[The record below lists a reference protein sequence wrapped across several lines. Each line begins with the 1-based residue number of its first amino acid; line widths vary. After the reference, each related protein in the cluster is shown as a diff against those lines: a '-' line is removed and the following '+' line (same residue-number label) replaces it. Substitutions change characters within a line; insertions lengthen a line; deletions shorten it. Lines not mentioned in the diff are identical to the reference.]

1 MRGAI
6 KWLAIIGFAAF
17 AVAALTDEAP
27 TPSLHPNHRPT
38 GLPRG
43 RQPQNAQSAQGFAPL
58 PDGSL
63 RGALIRTYESFSNDR
78 IMSVGAGC
86 AFYLLLSL
94 FPALAS
100 VVSLYGLVADPEA
113 LASHMS
119 YVSDLLPASAAA
131 IVFDELHRILAQGQ
145 TKLGFAFAFA
155 LAISL
160 WTANSGMKAL
170 MDALNVAY
178 EAKERR
184 NVFLLNA
191 TSLLFTLL
199 AILFVAVTLG
209 LLVILPSV
217 IDDVGLAAYRDSLIA
232 WSRYPLLLLATL
244 FALAVLYRFGPDRAQ
259 PQWKWVTWGS
269 VFATVFWVLASLGF
283 GWYTTHFGSYDRTY
297 GSLGA
302 VAGLMTWLWLSITIV
317 LLGAELNYEIEMRAR
332 ALGVK
337 TSAGPVFAAA
347 KGRIATA
354 SASP

>member
-17 AVAALTDEAP
+17 TVAALTEEPSRRSPPPDRSREAA
-27 TPSLHPNHRPT
+27 
-38 GLPRG
+38 PRG
-43 RQPQNAQSAQGFAPL
+43 KPPRDPRTAQGFAPL

-63 RGALIRTYESFSNDR
+63 RGALIRTYESFSTDR
-78 IMSVGAGC
+78 IMAVGAGC

-100 VVSLYGLVADPEA
+100 LVSLYGLVADPA
-113 LASHMS
+113 TLASHMS
-119 YVSDLLPASAAA
+119 YVSDLLPTSAAG

-145 TKLGFAFAFA
+145 AKLGFAFALS

-160 WTANSGMKAL
+160 WAANSGMKAL

-184 NVFLLNA
+184 NVVLLNA

-199 AILFVAVTLG
+199 AIVFVAVTLG
-209 LLVILPSV
+209 LLVILPSA
-217 IDDVGLAAYRDSLIA
+217 IDHVGLAAYRDSLMA
-232 WSRYPLLLLATL
+232 WSRYPLLVLATL

-269 VFATVFWVLASLGF
+269 VFATTFWILASLGF
-283 GWYTTHFGSYDRTY
+283 GWYTTHFGSYDKTY

-302 VAGLMTWLWLSITIV
+302 VVGLMTWLWLSITIV
-317 LLGAELNYEIEMRAR
+317 LVGAELNYEIEMRAR

-337 TSAGPVFAAA
+337 TSAKPAFSPAR
-347 KGRIATA
+347 GRIVTA

>member
-17 AVAALTDEAP
+17 AVAALTDEP
-27 TPSLHPNHRPT
+27 PKPSLPLDRPREPA
-38 GLPRG
+38 PRG
-43 RQPQNAQSAQGFAPL
+43 KPPRDPRSAHGFAPL

-63 RGALIRTYESFSNDR
+63 RGALIRTYESFSTDR
-78 IMSVGAGC
+78 IMAVGAGC
-86 AFYLLLSL
+86 AFYILLSL

-100 VVSLYGLVADPEA
+100 LVSLYGLVADPSV

-119 YVSDLLPASAAA
+119 YISDLLPASAAG

-145 TKLGFAFAFA
+145 TKLGFAFALA

-269 VFATVFWVLASLGF
+269 VFATAFWILASLGF
-283 GWYTTHFGSYDRTY
+283 GWYTSHFGSYDRTY

-302 VAGLMTWLWLSITIV
+302 VVGLMTWLWLSITIV
-317 LLGAELNYEIEMRAR
+317 LVGAELNYEIEMRAR
-332 ALGVK
+332 ALGVR
-337 TSAGPVFAAA
+337 TSAAPAFSSVRGRVATAAA
-347 KGRIATA
+347 
-354 SASP
+354 SP